1 MAYYIGQFHKQ
12 CIYISPEAL
21 LHHAEEE
28 YLNGNMPQSIFYQV
42 VSLYQTFQD
51 HYYRG
56 GGKRKSVDV
65 KELMNEMSAEEK
77 SELKKNCLI
86 QYVGKSLNQMAKNK
100 PKNKCEESTPKPEGN
115 FLKGITNPIEGIH
128 KLEEV
133 CKQMPKVWTILQ
145 LCKGP
150 RTETTFSI
158 YPNIHESDAAIYL
171 TIIKHARSDRYPMP
185 ICLRFCGSKQ
195 KELFESFANIINR
208 FKHSIKVD
216 PKDYYSIEARK
227 LYWKSL
233 SEVNDFM
240 TIACEE
246 LKRFF
251 FPWNFLFAGI
261 SHSFTT
267 NDAFAQRWTA
277 IDKFCDS
284 YELDNQCRILLSL
297 AALRIGELTVLEIE
311 GICTI
316 LFDNAERRELAVQLL
331 KEMQQQQQDDASEH
345 YNKDDCYPCILVID
359 EYLDHFFWEE
369 MNVHQ
374 EFTRV
379 NSLQCLWR
387 LYQAYKKDI
396 HNGYLQVNIT
406 NGGSI
411 INPDQSLCKM
421 EVRMRSFME
430 HWLPHW
436 KLLCSQRPTQ
446 EELRNNFFNRSC
458 YVYAGHGSGLQY
470 INGRNIAKLQMQCVV
485 FLFGCDSSRLY
496 SNGLY
501 SELWGPHMY
510 YHAAMCPALV
520 GTLMPCLD
528 SFMDGVATEILSRWI
543 APKSPNI
550 LPWNE
555 IEPSAWIKGGI
566 IKSKTLGCEGAAAA
580 ASNSAAFTTTSATM
594 SDYHLGSLCGVL
606 ARIRQR
612 ITETKLY
619 NTAPYVCRGLPVWNC
634 HVQPPPT

>member
-1 MAYYIGQFHKQ
+1 MDEQFLEYITENAANIGPTARQ
-12 CIYISPEAL
+12 AL

-133 CKQMPKVWTILQ
+133 CKQMPK
-145 LCKGP
+145 
-150 RTETTFSI
+150 
-158 YPNIHESDAAIYL
+158 
-171 TIIKHARSDRYPMP
+171 
-185 ICLRFCGSKQ
+185 
-195 KELFESFANIINR
+195 
-208 FKHSIKVD
+208 
-216 PKDYYSIEARK
+216 
-227 LYWKSL
+227 
-233 SEVNDFM
+233 
-240 TIACEE
+240 
-246 LKRFF
+246 
-251 FPWNFLFAGI
+251 
-261 SHSFTT
+261 
-267 NDAFAQRWTA
+267 A